1 MQTVKK
7 SAYILYIATNGE
19 TIMTFTFLDDT
30 QQRHLAQLM
39 LERDNEDTAEIRAKR
54 VFEYLQA
61 SMKPKQ
67 DRFSKRKSA

>member
-1 MQTVKK
+1 
-7 SAYILYIATNGE
+7 
-19 TIMTFTFLDDT
+19 MTFTFLDDT